1 MKKIKSLLLDIL
13 SSILLCWG
21 VIFIASPVWLTWFIH
36 GNYERYLWIING
48 PFPFSSFGSGQFQL
62 FMFIFLILAGILMI
76 ILNIILRGYLRIS
89 EDKKN

>member
-48 PFPFSSFGSGQFQL
+48 PFPFSSFGSGPFQL
-62 FMFIFLILAGILMI
+62 FMFIFLVLAGILMI
-76 ILNIILRGYLRIS
+76 SVGLVLRKFLCTRD
-89 EDKKN
+89 DKKN